1 MSGYN
6 QTMPRNAPTPTTRLG
21 QLMQARR
28 GTRTGAEAATEA
40 GVSEAAWYRW
50 ERGAHLPSLLAV
62 RSLARFLGIPEGAV
76 MDAATQPPQAESIT
90 QDPDTAAPGAE
101 VPTPPAPVAT
111 VTAPAGVRDQSLA
124 LGRTVLSPWVGFA
137 GAGLRRRSSGLGF
150 VAVLPTD
157 ATARDLPGVKESYS
171 DRTPGLSVE
180 ARADALD
187 AWLMRNGAKV
197 APLTSKPS
205 PS

>member
-1 MSGYN
+1 
-6 QTMPRNAPTPTTRLG
+6 MPHAVLVRLEGG
-21 QLMQARR
+21 QRQPGVETAR
-28 GTRTGAEAATEA
+28 A
-40 GVSEAAWYRW
+40 
-50 ERGAHLPSLLAV
+50 
-62 RSLARFLGIPEGAV
+62 LARWLGWSLDQVI
-76 MDAATQPPQAESIT
+76 DAARQPPGEPA
-90 QDPDTAAPGAE
+90 QDQDTAAPAPVVE
-101 VPTPPAPVAT
+101 SPPESVATTPAPML
-111 VTAPAGVRDQSLA
+111 PGVRDRALI
-124 LGRTVLSPWVGFA
+124 LGRTVLSPWASFA
-137 GAGLRRRSSGLGF
+137 GTGLRRRSSGLGF
-150 VAVLPTD
+150 VAILPTD

>member
-1 MSGYN
+1 MPHAVLVRLESG
-6 QTMPRNAPTPTTRLG
+6 QRQPGVET
-21 QLMQARR
+21 AR
-28 GTRTGAEAATEA
+28 A
-40 GVSEAAWYRW
+40 
-50 ERGAHLPSLLAV
+50 
-62 RSLARFLGIPEGAV
+62 LARWLGWSLNQVI
-76 MDAATQPPQAESIT
+76 DAARQPPDADGEPNQ
-90 QDPDTAAPGAE
+90 DTAAPGAE

-111 VTAPAGVRDQSLA
+111 VAAPAGVRDQSLA